1 MPSGQLKKCESIS
14 EELKVSDNGSQGGP
28 KRSADCPV
36 EQLVKSMLDEGGI
49 KMENMIEIEWVFKQ
63 ITQDPKVPKE
73 NVEKMVGAMELLINM
88 SNCYLNNFE
97 KLKRFKD

>member
-36 EQLVKSMLDEGGI
+36 EQLVKSM
-49 KMENMIEIEWVFKQ
+49 IEIEWIFKQ

-97 KLKRFKD
+97 KLKQFKD